1 LLRFEESI
9 VRCGVIAQMK
19 ILIVKLGAIG
29 DIVHTLPA
37 AAEIRKA
44 LPRAE
49 IVWVAEKRSA
59 AILRGSAV
67 FDRLVEIDTRA
78 IKTGRIMKN
87 FRESLRE
94 PLRELRDEKFDAAI
108 DFQGL
113 LKSAVI
119 AKMSGAP
126 VRWGFSRSGLREKGA
141 RIFYT
146 DTPGDLP
153 PKTHIIKKHLA
164 LAAAAFGSAA
174 EPPTLDFPIA
184 VSDADKAEAAE
195 VLRNMNTPFAL
206 LNPGGGWPTK
216 LWHAEKFGRLADL
229 IYEQYGMPS
238 IISIGPGEEHLAER
252 ALKNSESGAASAVSL
267 SIKAY
272 YELAKHA
279 AVYVGGDT
287 GPTHI
292 AVAAGTPVV
301 GIFGPTEWW
310 RNGSPNP
317 ADIEV
322 GRTDIDCRIDC
333 HRREC
338 DKWICMDIDAET
350 VLAAVKR
357 RLG

>member
-1 LLRFEESI
+1 AALRN
-9 VRCGVIAQMK
+9 
-19 ILIVKLGAIG
+19 
-29 DIVHTLPA
+29 
-37 AAEIRKA
+37 A
-44 LPRAE
+44 LPQAE
-49 IVWVAEKRSA
+49 VVWIAEKRSA
-59 AILRGSAV
+59 AILRGSPV

-78 IKTGRIMKN
+78 VKGMRIVEN
-87 FRESLRE
+87 FREALRE
-94 PLRELRDEKFDAAI
+94 PLRDIRNEKFDAAI

-153 PKTHIIKKHLA
+153 PKTHIIKKNLL
-164 LAAAAFGSAA
+164 LAAAAFGSDANP
-174 EPPTLDFPIA
+174 EPLEFPIA
-184 VSDADKAEAAE
+184 VSDADRAEAAE
-195 VLRNMNTPFAL
+195 VLHAIDTRFAL
-206 LNPGGGWPTK
+206 LNPGGRWPTK

-229 IYEQYGMPS
+229 IYDEFGMRS
-238 IISIGPGEEHLAER
+238 VISIGPGEESLAER
-252 ALKNSESGAASAVSL
+252 ALKNSKKGAAFPASL

-310 RNGSPNP
+310 RNGSPN
-317 ADIEV
+317 ADDIEA
-322 GRTDIDCRIDC
+322 GRNDIDCRIDC

-338 DKWICMDIDAET
+338 GKWICMDIEPES
-350 VLAAVKR
+350 VFAAVKR
-357 RLG
+357 RL

>member
-1 LLRFEESI
+1 
-9 VRCGVIAQMK
+9 MK

-37 AAEIRKA
+37 AAEIRKTV
-44 LPRAE
+44 PQAE
-49 IVWVAEKRSA
+49 VVWVAEKRSA
-59 AILRGSAV
+59 AILRGSPV
-67 FDRLVEIDTRA
+67 LDRLIEIDTRA
-78 IKTGRIMKN
+78 VKGVRIMEN
-87 FRESLRE
+87 FREALRE
-94 PLRELRDEKFDAAI
+94 PLRELRSEKFDAAI

-113 LKSAVI
+113 LKSGVI
-119 AKMSGAP
+119 TKMSGAP
-126 VRWGFSRSGLREKGA
+126 IRWGFSRSGLREKGA
-141 RIFYT
+141 RMFYT

-153 PKTHIIKKHLA
+153 PKTHIIKKNLA
-164 LAAAAFGSAA
+164 LPAAAFGTDSD
-174 EPPTLDFPIA
+174 PLTLEFPIA
-184 VSDADKAEAAE
+184 VSNADKAEADE
-195 VLRNMNTPFAL
+195 VLKGTDEPFAL

-229 IYEQYGMPS
+229 IYKEFGMRS
-238 IISIGPGEEHLAER
+238 IVSIGPGESSLAER
-252 ALKNSESGAASAVSL
+252 ALKNCKSGAASVVSL

-310 RNGSPNP
+310 RNGSPN
-317 ADIEV
+317 ADDIEA

-338 DKWICMDIDAET
+338 GKWICMDIEPECVFD
-350 VLAAVKR
+350 AVKR
-357 RLG
+357 RLAKVKKSVVSSEVKL

>member
-1 LLRFEESI
+1 
-9 VRCGVIAQMK
+9 MK

-37 AAEIRKA
+37 AAEMRKS
-44 LPRAE
+44 LPEAE

-59 AILRGSAV
+59 AILRGSPV

-78 IKTGRIMKN
+78 VKGIRIMEN
-87 FRESLRE
+87 FREALRE
-94 PLRELRDEKFDAAI
+94 PLRELRSENFDAAI

-126 VRWGFSRSGLREKGA
+126 IRWGFSRSGLREKGA

-153 PKTHIIKKHLA
+153 PKTHIIRKNLA
-164 LAAAAFGSAA
+164 VAAAAFGTVRDP
-174 EPPTLDFPIA
+174 ETLEFPIS
-184 VSDADKAEAAE
+184 VSESEKAEAGE
-195 VLRNMNTPFAL
+195 VLRQMNAPFAL

-216 LWHAEKFGRLADL
+216 LWPAENFGRLADL
-229 IYEQYGMPS
+229 IFHEFGMRS
-238 IISIGPGEEHLAER
+238 IVSIGPGEEPLAER
-252 ALKNSESGAASAVSL
+252 ALKNCKSGAASAAGL

-310 RNGSPNP
+310 RNGSPN
-317 ADIEV
+317 ADDIEA
-322 GRTDIDCRIDC
+322 GRNDIDCRIDC

-338 DKWICMDIDAET
+338 GKWICMDIEPES
-350 VLAAVKR
+350 VFAAVKR
-357 RLG
+357 RLGSEKVSVVSTEVKL